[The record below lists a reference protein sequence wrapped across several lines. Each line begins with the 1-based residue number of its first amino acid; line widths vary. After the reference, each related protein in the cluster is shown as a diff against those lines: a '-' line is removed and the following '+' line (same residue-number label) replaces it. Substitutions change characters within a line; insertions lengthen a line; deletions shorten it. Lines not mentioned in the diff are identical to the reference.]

1 MMKKSLHKI
10 FLMCLVLVLA
20 VGCLVPAGRAAA
32 RTDDDAMMEGLR
44 GALSEIF
51 GEQVEDWEFY
61 YESED
66 GHKEVYEFEEWNE
79 EDYGY
84 GDRYGSDREYARQI
98 LEENLARTGISLNKT
113 RTVYDFYG
121 EFDRS
126 DWVEIE
132 ERIREKERESG
143 ISIRV
148 FVAAM
153 DMDVEKYFLEE
164 CADALCDGGYAEED
178 LAIMLLNLDTY
189 DRGVCIQ
196 GYGLCEE
203 RVNDDRIEYI
213 LDDIIEH
220 FSEDDYVYG
229 VKLFATEA
237 AYYAQST
244 DFGKY
249 FKDNSFEGKMK
260 RMPWPLVI
268 IGPAAVA
275 FVGILL
281 MKGSK
286 GGKMT
291 TNGLTYI
298 QNGES
303 GLTANVDDYV
313 RTDVSKTYS
322 PVSSG
327 SSGGRSG
334 GGRSSG
340 GGGRSGGGRS
350 HSGGS
355 RRF

>member
-1 MMKKSLHKI
+1 MKKSLHKI
-10 FLMCLVLVLA
+10 IWVCLAFVLA
-20 VGCLVPAGRAAA
+20 VGCLLPANAASA
-32 RTDDDAMMEGLR
+32 DTREEALR
-44 GALSEIF
+44 
-51 GEQVEDWEFY
+51 
-61 YESED
+61 
-66 GHKEVYEFEEWNE
+66 
-79 EDYGY
+79 
-84 GDRYGSDREYARQI
+84 I
-98 LEENLARTGISLNKT
+98 LENNLSRTGMSFDEYRRI
-113 RTVYDFYG
+113 YDFYG
-121 EFDRS
+121 KFSRS
-126 DWVEIE
+126 ELSEIE
-132 ERIREKERESG
+132 AWICEKEDESN

-148 FVAAM
+148 FVAEM
-153 DMDVEKYFLEE
+153 DADEEKYFLEE
-164 CADALCDGGYAEED
+164 CADTLCDNGYAKED
-178 LAIMLLNLDTY
+178 LAIMLLNLDDY

-196 GYGLCEE
+196 GYGLCEQ

-220 FSEDDYVYG
+220 FSDDDYVYG

-244 DFGKY
+244 NFGKY

-298 QNGES
+298 QNGVS
-303 GLTANVDDYV
+303 GLTANKDDYV

-340 GGGRSGGGRS
+340 GGGRSSGGRS

>member
-1 MMKKSLHKI
+1 MKKSLHKI
-10 FLMCLVLVLA
+10 IWVCLAFALA
-20 VGCLVPAGRAAA
+20 VGCLLPANAASA
-32 RTDDDAMMEGLR
+32 DTREEALR
-44 GALSEIF
+44 
-51 GEQVEDWEFY
+51 
-61 YESED
+61 
-66 GHKEVYEFEEWNE
+66 
-79 EDYGY
+79 
-84 GDRYGSDREYARQI
+84 I
-98 LEENLARTGISLNKT
+98 LENNLSRTGMSFDEYRRI
-113 RTVYDFYG
+113 YDFYG
-121 EFDRS
+121 KFSRS
-126 DWVEIE
+126 ELSEIE
-132 ERIREKERESG
+132 AWICEKEDESN

-148 FVAAM
+148 FVAEM
-153 DMDVEKYFLEE
+153 DADEEKYFLEE
-164 CADALCDGGYAEED
+164 CADTLCDNGYAKED
-178 LAIMLLNLDTY
+178 LAIMLLNLDDY

-220 FSEDDYVYG
+220 FSDDDYVYG
-229 VKLFATEA
+229 MKLFATEA

-244 DFGKY
+244 NFGKY

-291 TNGLTYI
+291 TNGVTYI
-298 QNGES
+298 QNGVS
-303 GLTANVDDYV
+303 GLTANKDDYV

-340 GGGRSGGGRS
+340 GGGRSSGGRS

>member
-1 MMKKSLHKI
+1 MKKSLRKI
-10 FLMCLVLVLA
+10 VWMCLAFALA
-20 VGCLVPAGRAAA
+20 FGCLISAGTAAA
-32 RTDDDAMMEGLR
+32 ETQDDALMESLR
-44 GALSEIF
+44 DALSKFYEGTE
-51 GEQVEDWEFY
+51 GEFSFELNSEYDYDDY
-61 YESED
+61 YEDDFWENDSGERY
-66 GHKEVYEFEEWNE
+66 ESVYQEAEE
-79 EDYGY
+79 
-84 GDRYGSDREYARQI
+84 I
-98 LEENLARTGISLNKT
+98 LYENLAGSGTELNEDQ
-113 RTVYDFYG
+113 RIYDFFG
-121 EFDRS
+121 TFSRTELN
-126 DWVEIE
+126 EIE
-132 ERIREKERESG
+132 SWIEKKEEESD

-220 FSEDDYVYG
+220 FSDDDYVYG

-237 AYYAQST
+237 AYYAKSSNY
-244 DFGKY
+244 GVY

-260 RMPWPLVI
+260 RMPWPLIILGPVI
-268 IGPAAVA
+268 VA

-298 QNGES
+298 QSGVS
-303 GLTANVDDYV
+303 GLTANVDNYV

-340 GGGRSGGGRS
+340 GGGRSSGGRS
-350 HSGGS
+350 HSGGG

>member
-1 MMKKSLHKI
+1 MKKNLYKI
-10 FLMCLVLVLA
+10 VWMCLALVLA
-20 VGCLVPAGRAAA
+20 VGCLLPASTAMADTNEDALLESIRDALKEFHGESGEDFYFELEPE
-32 RTDDDAMMEGLR
+32 DDYD
-44 GALSEIF
+44 S
-51 GEQVEDWEFY
+51 DY
-61 YESED
+61 D
-66 GHKEVYEFEEWNE
+66 FENWYE
-79 EDYGY
+79 EDYDFDKWY
-84 GDRYGSDREYARQI
+84 ESDYEKARQI
-98 LEENLARTGISLNKT
+98 LEENLARTGMSLDEDQ
-113 RTVYDFYG
+113 RIYDFFG
-121 EFDRS
+121 KFSRGDLNEIDG
-126 DWVEIE
+126 WIE
-132 ERIREKERESG
+132 EKEEEG
-143 ISIRV
+143 DISIRV
-148 FVAAM
+148 FVAEM
-153 DMDVEKYFLEE
+153 DMNMEKYFLEE
-164 CADALCDGGYAEED
+164 CADALCDNGYAKED
-178 LAIMLLNLDTY
+178 LAIMLLNLDY
-189 DRGVCIQ
+189 NNRGVCIQ

-203 RVNDDRIEYI
+203 RVNDDRTEYI

-220 FSEDDYVYG
+220 FSDDDYVYG

-244 DFGKY
+244 NYGVY

-260 RMPWPLVI
+260 RMPWPLVLLA
-268 IGPAAVA
+268 PAVVA

-291 TNGLTYI
+291 TNGKTYI
-298 QNGES
+298 QNGVS
-303 GLTANVDDYV
+303 GLTANKDDYV

-340 GGGRSGGGRS
+340 GGGRSSGGRS

>member
-1 MMKKSLHKI
+1 ML
-10 FLMCLVLVLA
+10 FALVLA
-20 VGCLVPAGRAAA
+20 VGCVAPVHTAAA
-32 RTDDDAMMEGLR
+32 EKEEDALLENLR
-44 GALSEIF
+44 DALD
-51 GEQVEDWEFY
+51 VFY
-61 YESED
+61 EEAEEAYDSDYESGEW
-66 GHKEVYEFEEWNE
+66 YEEYVDFDPWYDS
-79 EDYGY
+79 DY
-84 GDRYGSDREYARQI
+84 DTARQI
-98 LEENLARTGISLNKT
+98 LEDNLSDTGMSLNEEQ
-113 RTVYDFYG
+113 RLYDFFG
-121 EFDRS
+121 KFDKEES
-126 DWVEIE
+126 DEIE
-132 ERIREKERESG
+132 EWIAKKEKEG
-143 ISIRV
+143 DISIRV
-148 FVAAM
+148 FVAEM

-164 CADALCDGGYAEED
+164 CADALCDNGYAKED
-178 LAIMLLNLDTY
+178 LTIMLLNLDY
-189 DRGVCIQ
+189 YNRGVCIQ

-203 RVNDDRIEYI
+203 RVNDDRIEYM

-220 FSEDDYVYG
+220 FSDDDYVYG

-244 DFGKY
+244 NFGKY
-249 FKDNSFEGKMK
+249 FTDNSFEGKMK
-260 RMPWPLVI
+260 RMPWALIVI
-268 IGPAAVA
+268 APAAVA

-281 MKGSK
+281 MKSSK

-298 QNGES
+298 QNCIS
-303 GLTANVDDYV
+303 GLTANKDDYV

-340 GGGRSGGGRS
+340 GGGRSSGGRS

>member
-1 MMKKSLHKI
+1 MKKSLHKI
-10 FLMCLVLVLA
+10 IWVCLAFVLA
-20 VGCLVPAGRAAA
+20 VGCLLPANAASA
-32 RTDDDAMMEGLR
+32 DTREEALR
-44 GALSEIF
+44 
-51 GEQVEDWEFY
+51 
-61 YESED
+61 
-66 GHKEVYEFEEWNE
+66 
-79 EDYGY
+79 
-84 GDRYGSDREYARQI
+84 I
-98 LEENLARTGISLNKT
+98 LENNLSRTGMSFDEYRRI
-113 RTVYDFYG
+113 YDFYG
-121 EFDRS
+121 KFSRS
-126 DWVEIE
+126 ELSEIE
-132 ERIREKERESG
+132 AWICEKEDESN

-148 FVAAM
+148 FVAEM
-153 DMDVEKYFLEE
+153 DADEEKYFLEE
-164 CADALCDGGYAEED
+164 CADTLCDNGYAKED
-178 LAIMLLNLDTY
+178 LAIMLLNLDDY

-196 GYGLCEE
+196 GYGLCEQ

-220 FSEDDYVYG
+220 FSDDDYVYG

-244 DFGKY
+244 NFGTY

-298 QNGES
+298 QNGVS
-303 GLTANVDDYV
+303 GLTANKDDYV

>member
-1 MMKKSLHKI
+1 MKKSLHKI
-10 FLMCLVLVLA
+10 IWVCLAFVLA
-20 VGCLVPAGRAAA
+20 VGCLLPANAASA
-32 RTDDDAMMEGLR
+32 DTREEALR
-44 GALSEIF
+44 
-51 GEQVEDWEFY
+51 
-61 YESED
+61 
-66 GHKEVYEFEEWNE
+66 
-79 EDYGY
+79 
-84 GDRYGSDREYARQI
+84 I
-98 LEENLARTGISLNKT
+98 LENNLSRTGMSFDEYRRI
-113 RTVYDFYG
+113 YDFYG
-121 EFDRS
+121 KFSRS
-126 DWVEIE
+126 ELSEIE
-132 ERIREKERESG
+132 AWICEKEDESN

-148 FVAAM
+148 FVAEM
-153 DMDVEKYFLEE
+153 DADEEKYFLED
-164 CADALCDGGYAEED
+164 CADTLCDNGYAKED
-178 LAIMLLNLDTY
+178 LAIMLLNLDDY

-220 FSEDDYVYG
+220 FSDDDYVYG

-244 DFGKY
+244 NFGKY

-298 QNGES
+298 QNGVS
-303 GLTANVDDYV
+303 GLTANKDDYV

-340 GGGRSGGGRS
+340 GGGRSSGGRS

>member
-1 MMKKSLHKI
+1 MKKLHKFFYI
-10 FLMCLVLVLA
+10 WTLMA
-20 VGCLVPAGRAAA
+20 VIAGCFVPAGTAAA
-32 RTDDDAMMEGLR
+32 ESEYERAREIMEQNLETTGMHLN
-44 GALSEIF
+44 
-51 GEQVEDWEFY
+51 GEQ
-61 YESED
+61 
-66 GHKEVYEFEEWNE
+66 
-79 EDYGY
+79 
-84 GDRYGSDREYARQI
+84 Q
-98 LEENLARTGISLNKT
+98 
-113 RTVYDFYG
+113 VYDFYG
-121 EFDRS
+121 KFSRTDLE
-126 DWVEIE
+126 EIE
-132 ERIREKERESG
+132 SRIREKEEESD

-148 FVAAM
+148 FVAEM
-153 DMDVEKYFLEE
+153 DMSDEKYFLEE
-164 CADALCDGGYAEED
+164 CADALCDNGYAKED
-178 LAIMLLNLDTY
+178 LTIMLLNLDEY

-213 LDDIIEH
+213 LDDVIEC
-220 FSEDDYVYG
+220 FSDDDYVYG
-229 VKLFATEA
+229 MKLFASEA

-244 DFGKY
+244 NFNKY

-260 RMPWPLVI
+260 RMPWFLIILV
-268 IGPAAVA
+268 PAVVTL
-275 FVGILL
+275 VGVLS

-291 TNGLTYI
+291 TNGVTYI
-298 QNGES
+298 QNGVS
-303 GLTANVDDYV
+303 GLTANKDDYV

-340 GGGRSGGGRS
+340 GGGRSSGGRS

>member
-1 MMKKSLHKI
+1 MKKSLHKI
-10 FLMCLVLVLA
+10 IWVCLAFVLA
-20 VGCLVPAGRAAA
+20 VGCLLPANAASA
-32 RTDDDAMMEGLR
+32 DTREEALR
-44 GALSEIF
+44 
-51 GEQVEDWEFY
+51 
-61 YESED
+61 
-66 GHKEVYEFEEWNE
+66 
-79 EDYGY
+79 
-84 GDRYGSDREYARQI
+84 I
-98 LEENLARTGISLNKT
+98 LENNLSRTGMSFDEYRRI
-113 RTVYDFYG
+113 YDFYG
-121 EFDRS
+121 KFSRS
-126 DWVEIE
+126 ELSEIE
-132 ERIREKERESG
+132 AWICEKEDESN

-148 FVAAM
+148 FVAEM
-153 DMDVEKYFLEE
+153 DADEEKYFLED
-164 CADALCDGGYAEED
+164 CADTLCDNGYAKED
-178 LAIMLLNLDTY
+178 LAIMLLNLDDY

-220 FSEDDYVYG
+220 FSDDDYVYG

-244 DFGKY
+244 NFGKY

-298 QNGES
+298 QNGVS
-303 GLTANVDDYV
+303 GLTANKDDYV
-313 RTDVSKTYS
+313 RTDVSKIYS

-340 GGGRSGGGRS
+340 GGGRSSGGRS

>member
-1 MMKKSLHKI
+1 MKKSLQK
-10 FLMCLVLVLA
+10 LAWMCLVLVLA
-20 VGCLVPAGRAAA
+20 VGCFVPARAAFA
-32 RTDDDAMMEGLR
+32 DT
-44 GALSEIF
+44 
-51 GEQVEDWEFY
+51 
-61 YESED
+61 SED
-66 GHKEVYEFEEWNE
+66 ALLESIRDALKEFHGESE
-79 EDYGY
+79 EDYY
-84 GDRYGSDREYARQI
+84 DSDYDYEEDYDLDRWYDSEYDEARQI
-98 LEENLARTGISLNKT
+98 LEDNLSYSGMSLNEDQ
-113 RTVYDFYG
+113 RIYDFYG
-121 EFDRS
+121 KFGRS
-126 DWVEIE
+126 ELNEIE
-132 ERIREKERESG
+132 DWIEEKEEEG
-143 ISIRV
+143 DISIRV
-148 FVAAM
+148 FVAEMQAS
-153 DMDVEKYFLEE
+153 DEKYFLEE
-164 CADALCDGGYAEED
+164 CADALCDNGYAKED
-178 LAIMLLNLDTY
+178 LAIMLLNLDDY

-203 RVNDDRIEYI
+203 RVNDDRVEYI

-220 FSEDDYVYG
+220 FSDEDYVYG

-244 DFGKY
+244 NYGVY

-268 IGPAAVA
+268 LAPAVVA
-275 FVGILL
+275 FVGIML

-291 TNGLTYI
+291 TTGKTYI
-298 QNGES
+298 QNGVS
-303 GLTANVDDYV
+303 GLTANKDDYV

-340 GGGRSGGGRS
+340 GGGRSSGGRS

>member
-1 MMKKSLHKI
+1 MKKSLHKI
-10 FLMCLVLVLA
+10 VWMCLALVLA
-20 VGCLVPAGRAAA
+20 LGCLLPAGRAEANTLDEA
-32 RTDDDAMMEGLR
+32 SEEGLR
-44 GALSEIF
+44 NALSEFF
-51 GEQVEDWEFY
+51 GVSTEDWEFV

-66 GHKEVYEFEEWNE
+66 GYEADDEFEDGYE
-79 EDYGY
+79 EDYVY
-84 GDRYGSDREYARQI
+84 DDRYGSDYEEARQI
-98 LEENLARTGISLNKT
+98 LDENLKRTGMSLNEH
-113 RTVYDFYG
+113 RRIYDFYG
-121 EFDRS
+121 KFSRTELS
-126 DWVEIE
+126 EIE
-132 ERIREKERESG
+132 AWICEKEDEG
-143 ISIRV
+143 DISIRV
-148 FVAAM
+148 FVSEM
-153 DMDVEKYFLEE
+153 EMDVEKYFLEE
-164 CADALCDGGYAEED
+164 CADALCDGGYARED

-189 DRGVCIQ
+189 NRGVCIQ

-220 FSEDDYVYG
+220 FSDDDYVYG

-237 AYYAQST
+237 AYYAQSANYN
-244 DFGKY
+244 KY

-268 IGPAAVA
+268 IGPAIVA

-291 TNGLTYI
+291 ANGQTYI
-298 QNGES
+298 QNGVS
-303 GLTANVDDYV
+303 GMTANKDDYV
-313 RTDVSKTYS
+313 RTDVPRTYS

-334 GGRSSG
+334 GRSSG
-340 GGGRSGGGRS
+340 GGGRSSGGRS

>member
-1 MMKKSLHKI
+1 MKKSLHKI
-10 FLMCLVLVLA
+10 IWVCLAFLLA
-20 VGCLVPAGRAAA
+20 VGCLLPANAASA
-32 RTDDDAMMEGLR
+32 DTREEALR
-44 GALSEIF
+44 
-51 GEQVEDWEFY
+51 
-61 YESED
+61 
-66 GHKEVYEFEEWNE
+66 
-79 EDYGY
+79 
-84 GDRYGSDREYARQI
+84 I
-98 LEENLARTGISLNKT
+98 LENNLSRTGMSFDEYRRI
-113 RTVYDFYG
+113 YDFYG
-121 EFDRS
+121 KFSRS
-126 DWVEIE
+126 ELSEIE
-132 ERIREKERESG
+132 AWICEKEDESN

-148 FVAAM
+148 FVAEM
-153 DMDVEKYFLEE
+153 DADEEKYFLEE
-164 CADALCDGGYAEED
+164 CADTLCDNGYAKED
-178 LAIMLLNLDTY
+178 LAIMLLNLDDY

-196 GYGLCEE
+196 GYGLCEQ

-220 FSEDDYVYG
+220 FSDDDYVYG

-244 DFGKY
+244 NFGKY

-298 QNGES
+298 QNGVS
-303 GLTANVDDYV
+303 GLTANKDDYV

-340 GGGRSGGGRS
+340 GGGRSSGGRS